1 MDLEQRPRPHRPSD
15 PRLGDLLDQA
25 IDAART
31 VDPLTMALVGEAVGL
46 PVTGRGEELD
56 ALAQMARLA
65 DAIEALGAQPV
76 AADEFDR
83 VALIFGLRRATLAS
97 TDGPLGSRLLERHLL
112 LRLSLLAQRAPGAA
126 ESLLE
131 LVEAGPT
138 ILARSRS
145 DTVAGSAAAGQLA
158 LEAARRLPALLDAC
172 AGAVASLPVA
182 VDLRLRVEGALG
194 QLLQAGAEDTGWVL
208 KAYIPA
214 AAPALAQPMPDP
226 LWAGLGFSL
235 AELESEAEGALAA
248 AVSRLTDAQPEPPV
262 GDPGEPASPDE
273 ASVAWRRAAEGAT
286 ERLGVPEPWAVSI
299 EAAPG
304 WLRSLLP
311 PLSLTVP
318 GPGVEARALILLA
331 NQSRAHLESSVMDL
345 YLRDYLPAASARA
358 NVRIARALLPAPEL
372 AEGWRAFVAPQTRAG
387 ELAWRAAMAL
397 AAIAMSRGQAE
408 IEQAAEMITAE
419 SGIPLDQAGLQ
430 AMQLAERPLAALT
443 FLAGRRILLDA
454 AAKHGERAVAGWLA
468 GGPLPGAAL
477 RALAR

>member
-1 MDLEQRPRPHRPSD
+1 VELEQRPRPGRPAN
-15 PRLGDLLDQA
+15 PRLDDLLDQA

-31 VDPLTMALVGEAVGL
+31 VDPLTMALVGKPVGL
-46 PVTGRGEELD
+46 PVAGRGEELA
-56 ALAQMARLA
+56 ALAEMARLA
-65 DAIEALGAQPV
+65 DALEVLGAQPV

-97 TDGPLGSRLLERHLL
+97 TDGPLGSRLMERHLL
-112 LRLSLLAQRAPGAA
+112 LRLSLLAQGAPGAA

-131 LVEAGPT
+131 LVEGGPA
-138 ILARSRS
+138 IIARSRS

-172 AGAVASLPVA
+172 AGAMASLPVA

-194 QLLQAGAEDTGWVL
+194 QLLQAAAEETGWLL
-208 KAYIPA
+208 KEYIPA
-214 AAPALAQPMPDP
+214 AAPARPQTMPDP

-248 AVSRLTDAQPEPPV
+248 AVGRLTDAQPETPV
-262 GDPGEPASPDE
+262 VDPGEPASPAE
-273 ASVAWRRAAEGAT
+273 ASVAWRRAAAAAT
-286 ERLGVPEPWAVSI
+286 QRLGVPGPGPIRI
-299 EAAPG
+299 EDAPG

-311 PLSLTVP
+311 PLSLILP
-318 GPGVEARALILLA
+318 GPGVAGRAMVLLA
-331 NQSRAHLESSVMDL
+331 KQSSARLELSATEL

-358 NVRIARALLPAPEL
+358 NVRIARSLLPAPEL
-372 AEGWRAFVAPQTRAG
+372 AEGWRAFVAPQTGAA

-397 AAIAMSRGQAE
+397 AAIAMCRGLAE

-419 SGIPLDQAGLQ
+419 SGIGLDRARLQ